1 MAEHKLVNT
10 QRARRVVGS
19 LDVQSL
25 DHHVT
30 INGPWGDRGGEQQF
44 REGVKRAA
52 YAEVSKLANQLNRPL
67 DYTLDLHIEESTVL
81 TYEETL
87 TSTHLSAIIEDTV
100 KPHWSSRDE
109 YAVTSTGK
117 KIDVQ

>member
-30 INGPWGDRGGEQQF
+30 ITGPWGGNGGETQF
-44 REGVKRAA
+44 VSGVKNAA
-52 YAEVSKLANQLNRPL
+52 YTEVAKLANQLNRPL
-67 DYTLDLHIEESTVL
+67 DYTLDLYVEERTVL

-87 TSTHLSAIIEDTV
+87 GSTHMTSIIEDTV

-109 YAVTSTGK
+109 YAVTSSGK